1 MGSFGRAELSE
12 TQQQATAVRTPT
24 SWTRQNLC
32 STSTARLAVLAVS
45 LTARVSR
52 SGWSRSV
59 FRSSLQGPPYSFG
72 SIHLTGREL
81 ALNSKRNESSERD
94 RPRSSW
100 PGIPF
105 PFRKTPSERSCPA
118 SQSRSVIAFPLGLN
132 QPMSTVPRIGCPWN
146 QRRRRNTG

>member
-94 RPRSSW
+94 RPRPAW
-100 PGIPF
+100 PGHPY
-105 PFRKTPSERSCPA
+105 PVPHAARHRACPA
-118 SQSRSVIAFPLGLN
+118 AH
-132 QPMSTVPRIGCPWN
+132 
-146 QRRRRNTG
+146 